1 MIIAALIVFGA
12 LLVAWTLAPA
22 EPRVP
27 EAVPTPLEGAL
38 PRAA

>member
-12 LLVAWTLAPA
+12 LLVAWTVAPA
-22 EPRVP
+22 EPRVQ
-27 EAVPTPLEGAL
+27 EAAPAALEGAL